1 MRFRRLPVM
10 RLLLAAAALALWW
23 SLAGCAR
30 LPVYQPAI
38 ASTEEVGRGLLH
50 EWLAA
55 SGRHERLQ
63 GVAKV
68 RVQTAERTVNATQ
81 VLLVEKPDRLRA
93 EALSPFG
100 TPLLVMASDGAE
112 LGVFLPGDNLFYRG
126 RATPENLG
134 RFTRLPL
141 HPADLVNILL
151 ARPPVI
157 AHQRL
162 ATFLLPEGGWRV
174 ELTAGARGQ
183 QLVFDASRR
192 LREVRYLQ
200 GGELQLQLAYGEPA
214 PEAQGFPR
222 RIDLDLPRQQIR
234 ASLVF
239 EELATDRDLQPGIFT
254 LAPPAGATIVRIDE
268 VAAAGER
275 PDGEGPSPAAPQ
287 GPLEG
292 DH

>member
-1 MRFRRLPVM
+1 MRFRRLPEM
-10 RLLLAAAALALWW
+10 RLLLAAALALWW

-30 LPVYQPAI
+30 LPVYQPDI

-50 EWLAA
+50 EWLIA

-100 TPLLVMASDGAE
+100 TPLLVMASDGNE
-112 LGVFLPGDNLFYRG
+112 LGVFLPGDNLFYSG
-126 RATPENLG
+126 RATPENIG

-214 PEAQGFPR
+214 AESQGFPR
-222 RIDLDLPRQQIR
+222 RIDLDLSRQQIR

-239 EELATDRDLQPGIFT
+239 EELATDRGFQPGIFT

-268 VAAAGER
+268 VAAGER
-275 PDGEGPSPAAPQ
+275 PDGEEPSPAAPQ
-287 GPLEG
+287 GPLAG